1 MFEHHELSN
10 RHLDDLLAE
19 FTDRILSLEDVER
32 VSLSTQDPELRALE
46 ETALLLRKV
55 VGAQRP
61 SKALSERI
69 RANLITEWQ
78 GLEVSPRQRFE
89 VDQRLTRNWW
99 RKLGWRPNLRTR
111 RTLALGLVSIVAIL
125 VVAVLFF
132 SPEVGSNLTGMASGQ
147 ASLIAIILVLVIAAA
162 AVIYWILTSR
172 R

>member
-1 MFEHHELSN
+1 MLENHELSN

-19 FTDRILSLEDVER
+19 FTDRILSMEEVER
-32 VSLSTQDPELRALE
+32 VSFSTQDPELRALE

-55 VGAQRP
+55 VGVQRP

-69 RANLITEWQ
+69 RANLVAEWQ
-78 GLEVSPRQRFE
+78 GSEVSPRSRYQT
-89 VDQRLTRNWW
+89 DQRLTRNWLH
-99 RKLGWRPNLRTR
+99 RLGWRSNLRTR
-111 RTLALGLVSIVAIL
+111 RNLALGLVSIVAIL

-132 SPEVGSNLTGMASGQ
+132 SPAVGSNLTGTASGQ